1 MGGSSIEDVQP
12 MGVITQVHLIIITTP
27 SLTSSVYPFITSCLL
42 QLYILYTSVY
52 VIDEILSVLLYH
64 HHPSLITIQFSSGY
78 RGNGLGYKLQDVGPG
93 PNAVAKQVT
102 MTPLMPLDA
111 LSIVHHP
118 IYGFLM
124 NTR

>member
-12 MGVITQVHLIIITTP
+12 MGVITQVHTIITTTTP
-27 SLTSSVYPFITSCLL
+27 LPTSSVYPFITSCLL

-52 VIDEILSVLLYH
+52 VIADILSVLLYY
-64 HHPSLITIQFSSGY
+64 HPSLLPQFSSGY

-102 MTPLMPLDA
+102 MTPLDLSMPFCTIPYTG
-111 LSIVHHP
+111 S
-118 IYGFLM
+118 
-124 NTR
+124 